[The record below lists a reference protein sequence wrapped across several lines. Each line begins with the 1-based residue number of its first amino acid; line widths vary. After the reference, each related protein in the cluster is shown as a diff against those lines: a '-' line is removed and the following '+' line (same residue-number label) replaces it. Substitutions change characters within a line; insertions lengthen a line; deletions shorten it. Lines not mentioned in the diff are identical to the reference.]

1 MNSSQLKQLQKP
13 LPLKWRVRS
22 AFPTKANPTHVIL
35 VGYVDSRQ
43 VQDLLDEV
51 VGAENWQDE
60 YFECKNKQ
68 FCRIGI
74 KINDEWIWKGD
85 SGSESSTE
93 AGKGETSDAF
103 KRAAVK
109 WGINRT
115 AYKVGEVKLPAKM
128 YNSKPYPVD
137 EAGKYL
143 KGDALFHECNRL
155 GKVEDLELE
164 FDKSFEMMAEVAEKA
179 NVVRSRKTP
188 KQPKIILP

>member
-1 MNSSQLKQLQKP
+1 MDNSQLKLLQKP
-13 LPLKWRVRS
+13 LSLKWRVRS
-22 AFPTKANPTHVIL
+22 AYPNKINPTHVML
-35 VGYVDSRQ
+35 VGYIDSRQ

-74 KINDEWIWKGD
+74 KINNEWIWKGD
-85 SGSESSTE
+85 SGAETSTE

-115 AYKVGEVKLPAKM
+115 AYKVGEVKLPCKM
-128 YNSKPYPVD
+128 YESRPYPVD
-137 EAGKYL
+137 ESGRFL
-143 KGDALFHECNRL
+143 KGEGLYSECNRL
-155 GKVEDLELE
+155 GKTEDLEIE
-164 FDKSFEMMAEVAEKA
+164 FDQSFESMAQIAEAAKA
-179 NVVRSRKTP
+179 NKTSKRITKP
-188 KQPKIILP
+188 KVIKP

>member
-1 MNSSQLKQLQKP
+1 MDSSKLKQLQKP

-22 AFPTKANPTHVIL
+22 AYPTKVNPTHVIL

-43 VQDLLDEV
+43 VQELLDEV
-51 VGAENWQDE
+51 VGPENWQDE

-85 SGSESSTE
+85 SGAETSTE

-115 AYKVGEVKLPAKM
+115 GYKVGEVKLPCRM
-128 YNSKPYPVD
+128 YESRPYPVD
-137 EAGKYL
+137 ESGKFL
-143 KGDALFHECNRL
+143 KGEDLYIICNRL
-155 GKVEDLELE
+155 GKVEDLEIE
-164 FDKSFEMMAEVAEKA
+164 FEKSFDSMAEISEAAKTIKT
-179 NVVRSRKTP
+179 SRRTAKP
-188 KQPKIILP
+188 KVIKP

>member
-1 MNSSQLKQLQKP
+1 MQSSILKKLQKP

-22 AFPTKANPTHVIL
+22 AFPNKVNPTHVIL

-51 VGAENWQDE
+51 LGPENWQDE

-68 FCRIGI
+68 FCKIGI
-74 KINDEWIWKGD
+74 KINDEWVWKGD
-85 SGSESSTE
+85 SGSETSTE

-115 AYKVGEVKLPAKM
+115 AYKLGEVKLPAKK
-128 YNSKPYPVD
+128 YNSKPYPVN
-137 EAGKYL
+137 ESGKFL
-143 KGDALFHECNRL
+143 KSEDLYNECNRIAN
-155 GKVEDLELE
+155 VEELE
-164 FDKSFEMMAEVAEKA
+164 IEFDNAFDSIKSNAEKMKA
-179 NVVRSRKTP
+179 NE
-188 KQPKIILP
+188 

>member
-1 MNSSQLKQLQKP
+1 MDNSQLKLLQKP

-22 AFPTKANPTHVIL
+22 AYPNKVNPTHVVL
-35 VGYVDSRQ
+35 VGYIDSRQ

-51 VGAENWQDE
+51 VGAANWQDE

-85 SGSESSTE
+85 SGAETSTE

-115 AYKVGEVKLPAKM
+115 AYKVGEVKLLCKM
-128 YNSKPYPVD
+128 YESRPYPVD
-137 EAGKYL
+137 DSGRFL
-143 KGDALFHECNRL
+143 KGEALYLECNRL
-155 GKVEDLELE
+155 AKTEDFEIE
-164 FDKSFEMMAEVAEKA
+164 FDKSFDSMAQIAEAAKA
-179 NVVRSRKTP
+179 NKTSKRITKP
-188 KQPKIILP
+188 KVIKP

>member
-1 MNSSQLKQLQKP
+1 MDNSQLKLLQKP

-22 AFPTKANPTHVIL
+22 AYPNKVNPTHVVL
-35 VGYVDSRQ
+35 VGYIDSRQ

-51 VGAENWQDE
+51 VGVANWQDE

-85 SGSESSTE
+85 SGAETSTE

-115 AYKVGEVKLPAKM
+115 AYKVGEVKLPCKM
-128 YNSKPYPVD
+128 YESRPYPVD
-137 EAGKYL
+137 DTGKFL
-143 KGDALFHECNRL
+143 KGEALYSECNRL
-155 GKVEDLELE
+155 GRVEDLEIE
-164 FDKSFEMMAEVAEKA
+164 FDKSFDSMAEIAEAAKA
-179 NVVRSRKTP
+179 NKNSKRVTKP
-188 KQPKIILP
+188 KVIKP